1 MTQTHSAT
9 LPDIT
14 ELHVHFLAILPTIEQ
29 YAELA
34 HRHLVNFH
42 DREDAVA
49 DTVAAA
55 WERFLQ
61 LAEQDAHQLFQPPL
75 WSLIL
80 SKMSWEAASAS
91 PQTVTSPRIPKQPRC
106 KGSSVT
112 IKRSARCRLQII

>member
-1 MTQTHSAT
+1 MTQTQSAT
-9 LPDIT
+9 LPDIA

-61 LAEQDAHQLFQPPL
+61 LAEQDAHQAISTTTLAVDL
-75 WSLIL
+75 VEDVL
-80 SKMSWEAASAS
+80 
-91 PQTVTSPRIPKQPRC
+91 
-106 KGSSVT
+106 GSGIGLT
-112 IKRSARCRLQII
+112 ADRHKP